1 MWCGAVWCAV
11 CWFAFFV
18 VCVYGVLLYVF
29 MVWCGGCV
37 GWWVR
42 HGRGHDVV
50 CLRDGVYSIATS
62 HAHMQ

>member
-1 MWCGAVWCAV
+1 MVRCGVPCVGWC
-11 CWFAFFV
+11 
-18 VCVYGVLLYVF
+18 VLLYVF

-37 GWWVR
+37 VWWVR
-42 HGRGHDVV
+42 RGRGHDVV